1 MSFNKVIDN
10 DKIIWNQK
18 DSAKLDYRMIFED
31 HDAEKEKKIKE
42 QKKAEIREILKEND
56 AEWEL
61 ELKKAT
67 EEAYQKGLSQ
77 GLEQGYQ
84 AAQKEIDEKFKSLEK
99 AFANAYEEW
108 SQRQKELEPGLLDT
122 VFYLAEK
129 IVGIPVENDKIRIR
143 MEKELSGLLRRL
155 DTELRPTILVS
166 KCDYD
171 FAVELIEKNK
181 SETLVHLGV
190 SDECNPG
197 EFVFET
203 DREMVVKK
211 FRIILNEFRKNMTS
225 LPTWK

>member
-1 MSFNKVIDN
+1 MSFYKVIDN
-10 DKIIWNQK
+10 DKITWNQK

-56 AEWEL
+56 AEWES
-61 ELKKAT
+61 ELKKAS
-67 EEAYQKGLSQ
+67 EKAYQKGLSQ

-84 AAQKEIDEKFKSLEK
+84 DAQKEIDEKFKSLEK
-99 AFANAYEEW
+99 AFTSAYEEW

-122 VFYLAEK
+122 AFYLAEK
-129 IVGIPVENDKIRIR
+129 IVGIPIENDQIRIR
-143 MEKELSGLLRRL
+143 MEKELSGLLRKL
-155 DTELRPTILVS
+155 DTESRPTILVS

-171 FAVELIEKNK
+171 FAEKLIKKNNP
-181 SETLVHLGV
+181 ETLVHLGV

-203 DREMVVKK
+203 EREMVVQK
-211 FRIILNEFRKNMTS
+211 FRLILNEFRKNLTS

>member
-1 MSFNKVIDN
+1 MSFYKVIDN
-10 DKIIWNQK
+10 DKITWNQK

-61 ELKKAT
+61 EVKKAS
-67 EEAYQKGLSQ
+67 EEAYQKGLSK

-84 AAQKEIDEKFKSLEK
+84 VAQKEIDGKFKSLEK
-99 AFANAYEEW
+99 AFADAYEEW
-108 SQRQKELEPGLLDT
+108 SQRQKELDPGLLDT
-122 VFYLAEK
+122 AFYLAEK
-129 IVGIPVENDKIRIR
+129 IVGIPVENEKIRIR
-143 MEKELSGLLRRL
+143 MEQELTGLLRRL
-155 DTELRPTILVS
+155 DTELRPTILVNKS
-166 KCDYD
+166 DYD
-171 FAVELIEKNK
+171 FAVELIKKNN
-181 SETLVHLGV
+181 SNTLVHLGV

-197 EFVFET
+197 EFVYET

-211 FRIILNEFRKNMTS
+211 FRLTLNEFRKNLTS